1 MPLAGGVYV
10 EDEWETY
17 GLTLSANGGFGSL
30 PRLFNTSSV
39 GNDPDLGSP
48 NEKCTPSGP
57 GKGEGGQPG
66 SVGAN
71 CQFLGNVLIIQDSNK
86 RIKIPDDNVNGGS
99 ILFEFETPVLFES
112 LGLLDMDY
120 ASFITILTESD
131 SGEME
136 ELPTIDIELLGDN
149 SFQTMN
155 INVENVKQL
164 RVSMARSGA
173 VTDIAFC
180 YPSTGPTP
188 VAPTKTPTTPVPPTK
203 APIGDAPPNSVPGGP
218 ECIYIN
224 AGGSDY
230 LDPDGVTWQ
239 ADEGTGYFTASDT
252 FTTSDDISN
261 TDKPDI
267 YQSER
272 YASELMYD
280 IDLANGEY
288 NIFLHF
294 AEIFKESFEEG
305 ARVMDIF
312 IEGDPVTVNLDVY
325 KAAGNAG
332 NSAYI
337 LSIADVIVADGSL
350 TIDFVSVKQ
359 NATISAVEI
368 CASSPSDGPDAP
380 SASPSESPSKSST
393 SPNYH
398 RHLRFGHN

>member
-1 MPLAGGVYV
+1 
-10 EDEWETY
+10 
-17 GLTLSANGGFGSL
+17 
-30 PRLFNTSSV
+30 
-39 GNDPDLGSP
+39 
-48 NEKCTPSGP
+48 
-57 GKGEGGQPG
+57 
-66 SVGAN
+66 
-71 CQFLGNVLIIQDSNK
+71 
-86 RIKIPDDNVNGGS
+86 
-99 ILFEFETPVLFES
+99 
-112 LGLLDMDY
+112 
-120 ASFITILTESD
+120 
-131 SGEME
+131 ME

-224 AGGSDY
+224 AGGPDY

-312 IEGDPVTVNLDVY
+312 IEGDLVTVNLDVY